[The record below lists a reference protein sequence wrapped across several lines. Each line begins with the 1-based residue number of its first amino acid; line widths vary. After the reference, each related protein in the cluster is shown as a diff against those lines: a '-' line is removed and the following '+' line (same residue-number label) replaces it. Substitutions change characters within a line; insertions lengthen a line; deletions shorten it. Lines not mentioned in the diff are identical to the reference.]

1 MVIAMLRS
9 QQRVDIMVGSL
20 VYKDNLSR
28 DEIRRLTKIVIERE
42 QGKEIQPDL
51 WGSKVGWRVL

>member
-1 MVIAMLRS
+1 
-9 QQRVDIMVGSL
+9 MVGSL
-20 VYKDNLSR
+20 VYKDNLCR

-51 WGSKVGWRVL
+51 WGSKVDWRVLWHE